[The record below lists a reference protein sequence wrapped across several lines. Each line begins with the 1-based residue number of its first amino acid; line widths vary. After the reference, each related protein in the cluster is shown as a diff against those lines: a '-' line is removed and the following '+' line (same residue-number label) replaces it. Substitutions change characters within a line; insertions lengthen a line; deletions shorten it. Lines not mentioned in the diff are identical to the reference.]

1 MIKLLTLY
9 LAMNLLSIK
18 IVKPTGL
25 LSLANPYFNAILKY
39 SSLLTGDSVDFQSF
53 RFIVVAGILYAAF
66 HFAYNQIPDDYL
78 RNTIYPNVIGHA
90 AAKTIKT
97 LTPDRTVVVS
107 NNALISPRAKMNIVR
122 GCDGSG
128 VWFMLSAAIIGFGAS
143 FRQTITGLVAGT
155 ITVYIIN
162 QIRIVGL
169 YYVIEH
175 NRAWFPPVHTYYAP
189 TLIIILVAGFFYYGL
204 AGLWISRQ
212 NRLL

>member
-1 MIKLLTLY
+1 M
-9 LAMNLLSIK
+9 
-18 IVKPTGL
+18 
-25 LSLANPYFNAILKY
+25 
-39 SSLLTGDSVDFQSF
+39 DFQSF
-53 RFIVVAGILYAAF
+53 RFIIVAGILYAAF

-169 YYVIEH
+169 YYIIEH

-189 TLIIILVAGFFYYGL
+189 TLIIILVAGFFL
-204 AGLWISRQ
+204 LWTRWTMDQPTNSAFIATEETNQ
-212 NRLL
+212 EKNDHE

>member
-1 MIKLLTLY
+1 MCIRD
-9 LAMNLLSIK
+9 
-18 IVKPTGL
+18 
-25 LSLANPYFNAILKY
+25 SLI
-39 SSLLTGDSVDFQSF
+39 GDSVDFQSF

-90 AAKTIKT
+90 AAETIKT

-143 FRQTITGLVAGT
+143 FRQTITGLEAGT
-155 ITVYIIN
+155 ITDYIIN

-189 TLIIILVAGFFYYGL
+189 TLIIILIAGFFLFWTRWTMDGQDQKATSSIASA
-204 AGLWISRQ
+204 AGKK
-212 NRLL
+212 NHD

>member
-1 MIKLLTLY
+1 M
-9 LAMNLLSIK
+9 
-18 IVKPTGL
+18 
-25 LSLANPYFNAILKY
+25 
-39 SSLLTGDSVDFQSF
+39 DFQSF

-90 AAKTIKT
+90 AAETIKT

-128 VWFMLSAAIIGFGAS
+128 VWFMLSSAIIGFGAS

-189 TLIIILVAGFFYYGL
+189 TLIIILIAGFFLFWTRWTMDGQD
-204 AGLWISRQ
+204 Q
-212 NRLL
+212 NATSSIASDEGKKNHY